1 MDGKIFV
8 LIIIVLVFTFGAF
21 ERWQKSKLSVEKA
34 RKSGQD
40 DDTKREIEDLRE
52 RVETLERIVTDKGTR
67 LSDEIDAL

>member
-34 RKSGQD
+34 KKAGED
-40 DDTKREIEDLRE
+40 DHTKREIDELRE
-52 RVETLERIVTDKGTR
+52 RVETLERIVTDRGTR